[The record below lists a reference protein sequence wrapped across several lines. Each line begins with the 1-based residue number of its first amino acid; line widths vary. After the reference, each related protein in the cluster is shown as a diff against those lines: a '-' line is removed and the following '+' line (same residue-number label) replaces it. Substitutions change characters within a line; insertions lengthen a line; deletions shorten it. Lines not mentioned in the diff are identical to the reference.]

1 VSWLEFLVPALV
13 LMTGLPCTAIAY
25 VYSQNS
31 HSAWRG
37 RLFAFFAASVGVSFL
52 MAVGIFIRRSGL
64 VGGFL
69 PYFIVWN
76 LSFALL
82 ATASYQALGVAL
94 IASGIDFTKRFLL
107 PFVAATV
114 LAYASNTFL
123 ALKGG
128 SDLFFPYIEGAYSA
142 TSIYLF
148 AALAAALLVLLRN
161 RSRLAPEDGK
171 TLERFL
177 YVFLPL
183 GTLLFLDELFRVT
196 RWIEIPLLPLLPLS
210 PLVLY
215 CFSSLELLARMRR
228 ERGSRLPLPA
238 DSRLDEMSASIAVS
252 CGASPL
258 TQRERSIL
266 VDLLGGLSNAEI
278 GSKRGISPHTVKNH
292 VYSIYQKTG
301 AGSRKE
307 LYAFA
312 LRGDRA
318 SSGSLDPA
326 GR

>member
-1 VSWLEFLVPALV
+1 MSWLEFLVPALV
-13 LMTGLPCTAIAY
+13 LMMGLPCTAIAY

-31 HSAWRG
+31 RSAWRG

-52 MAVGIFIRRSGL
+52 MVISIFIRHSGL
-64 VGGFL
+64 VVGFI

-94 IASGIDFTKRFLL
+94 IASGIGYKKRFLL
-107 PFVAATV
+107 PFAAATV
-114 LAYASNTFL
+114 LAYASNVFL
-123 ALKGG
+123 ALTGG
-128 SDLFFPYIEGAYSA
+128 SDSFFPYIEGAYSA
-142 TSIYLF
+142 TSFYLF

-183 GTLLFLDELFRVT
+183 WTLLF
-196 RWIEIPLLPLLPLS
+196 
-210 PLVLY
+210 
-215 CFSSLELLARMRR
+215 
-228 ERGSRLPLPA
+228 
-238 DSRLDEMSASIAVS
+238 LDEMSASIAES

-266 VDLLGGLSNAEI
+266 VNLLGGLSNAEI
-278 GSKRGISPHTVKNH
+278 GSKHGISPHTVKNH

-312 LRGDRA
+312 LRGDQAR
-318 SSGSLDPA
+318 SGSLDPA